1 MSKEDFGVYETK
13 QVEIDFSRDT
23 STKSGPHL
31 PSEGDEA
38 SMSFMDLD
46 RDAQE
51 FLNAR
56 ALLV

>member
-1 MSKEDFGVYETK
+1 MSKQDFGVYENK
-13 QVEIDFSRDT
+13 PVEIDFSRDT
-23 STKSGPHL
+23 RTTRGPHL
-31 PSEGDEA
+31 PCEGDEA

-56 ALLV
+56 VLLV